1 MSILQKLNLEVLKQ
15 KHPWSSLLWPY
26 LYILVLFP
34 VFPYC
39 KLRPGTGPGPGPA
52 PPPAPPQPRPLVCAK
67 KSHDSAPGCCRPPR
81 LPAHRDQLYSHLMGK
96 KFQNIPEIA
105 DIKAAMVSQHALV
118 IQNMK
123 KKMHKSY
130 ILQFVSYYI
139 PKTIFSSL

>member
-1 MSILQKLNLEVLKQ
+1 MALSLHPSPISSVPILQTA
-15 KHPWSSLLWPY
+15 PRDRSRPR
-26 LYILVLFP
+26 P
-34 VFPYC
+34 
-39 KLRPGTGPGPGPA
+39 RPGTPA
-52 PPPAPPQPRPLVCAK
+52 SAPAAPQPLVCAK
-67 KSHDSAPGCCRPPR
+67 KSHDLAPLLLLAAR

-96 KFQNIPEIA
+96 KFQNIPEFA

-139 PKTIFSSL
+139 PKTILSSL